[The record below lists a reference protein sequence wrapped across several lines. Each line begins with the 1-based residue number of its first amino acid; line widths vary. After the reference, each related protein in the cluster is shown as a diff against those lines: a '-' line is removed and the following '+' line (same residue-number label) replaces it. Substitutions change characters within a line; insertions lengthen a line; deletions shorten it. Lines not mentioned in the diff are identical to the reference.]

1 MKALL
6 LADRARSRDL
16 FDLMALIQDHG
27 YTLDQAFGFVKKL
40 APIERRD
47 IERHKAVMTGVIPL
61 DPEDEGFES
70 IGVKMPMEDIYAV
83 FEEQIAGLERTLARA
98 AKFPEKFLHCSRQP

>member
-16 FDLMALIQDHG
+16 FDLMALIQGHG
-27 YTLDQAFGFVKKL
+27 YTLDQALGLVKKL

-47 IERHKAVMTGVIPL
+47 IERHKAVMTGAIPL
-61 DPEDEGFES
+61 DPEDEAAS
-70 IGVKMPMEDIYAV
+70 
-83 FEEQIAGLERTLARA
+83 GLPRLSQVYPVR
-98 AKFPEKFLHCSRQP
+98 R